1 MAYQLR
7 ERNAET
13 LERMQ
18 TNVVSAEVNILAK
31 KARLRNERRVTIKEE
46 TSNSYTKIEILAKN
60 LERMMDRLDNIERRP

>member
-18 TNVVSAEVNILAK
+18 TNAVGVEVNILAK
-31 KARLRNERRVTIKEE
+31 KSKLRNERRVTMKE
-46 TSNSYTKIEILAKN
+46 
-60 LERMMDRLDNIERRP
+60 